1 MIVQQHI
8 ITDDTAH
15 AVPFWGF
22 SLSETAGSAS
32 VTVTFKDGV
41 TGGAILLPPFII
53 PAGGNVTVFF
63 PGQVAVEDASDSVY
77 VDVTGTGTLSGVLFE
92 GIE

>member
-8 ITDDTAH
+8 ITDDSALD
-15 AVPFWGF
+15 VPFWGF
-22 SLSETAGSAS
+22 SLTETAGSAS

-41 TGGAILLPPFII
+41 TGGAVLLPPFII
-53 PAGGNVTVFF
+53 PASGNVTVFF
-63 PGQVAVEDASDSVY
+63 PGQIATEHDDGVY

-92 GIE
+92 GIA